1 MILAEKKK
9 ARVVRLENVTHNHL
23 IITAIYNI
31 LEMEGTKIIGK
42 YETQ

>member
-23 IITAIYNI
+23 IITAI